1 MREEN
6 LRPLVSFSV
15 VGGGGD
21 DATDKNRQI
30 TLKNW
35 LITIHTFF
43 SLCLEIRGEGGR
55 RRRTR
60 LTRLTRNYYTSC
72 CCCYHTAAA
81 AAPTAVS
88 RVWRQD
94 PHRPLPRS
102 RSTSP
107 FCCTKKRKLFSKFK
121 QWLKKNNTFL
131 ICFLYSKIAWRIKRI
146 GTFFGPRFEFFLC
159 SMTLLQVSGGGGD
172 RTPCRGSILTSWC
185 SHCGWRRWPRPT
197 FSCIVHDY
205 KFSVQCEVKLRKT
218 RPSSDPQY
226 FLLRQ
231 ITLVS
236 KHFPDLNPPSCCRYK
251 WAQNERKWF

>member
-6 LRPLVSFSV
+6 LRPLLSFSV

-107 FCCTKKRKLFSKFK
+107 FCCTKKRKLLSKFK

-146 GTFFGPRFEFFLC
+146 GTFFGPRFEFFLKC
-159 SMTLLQVSGGGGD
+159 SMTLLQVSGGGGSNPMPREYSYQLVFTLRLAEVAAAHIFLHCTRLQVFSSMWGKTTKD
-172 RTPCRGSILTSWC
+172 TSQFGSTIFFT
-185 SHCGWRRWPRPT
+185 
-197 FSCIVHDY
+197 
-205 KFSVQCEVKLRKT
+205 
-218 RPSSDPQY
+218 
-226 FLLRQ
+226 
-231 ITLVS
+231 
-236 KHFPDLNPPSCCRYK
+236 
-251 WAQNERKWF
+251 

>member
-1 MREEN
+1 MHQCQKEK
-6 LRPLVSFSV
+6 LIKVSPWIIAAALSYKLQPPRPLYKKNARRKSSATRFFLGW
-15 VGGGGD
+15 GGGGD

-159 SMTLLQVSGGGGD
+159 SMTLLQVSGGGGIEPQD
-172 RTPCRGSILTSWC
+172 SSMA
-185 SHCGWRRWPRPT
+185 
-197 FSCIVHDY
+197 FSSLKESKIY
-205 KFSVQCEVKLRKT
+205 RSG
-218 RPSSDPQY
+218 
-226 FLLRQ
+226 
-231 ITLVS
+231 VS
-236 KHFPDLNPPSCCRYK
+236 
-251 WAQNERKWF
+251 Q